1 MAMNKTALEDDQL
14 DNASGGTILPYQVQY
29 GDTLEKIAG
38 IYHVSEDDLKKWN
51 NIQNPSA
58 IVAGQTLVVKF

>member
-14 DNASGGTILPYQVQY
+14 DNVSGGTI
-29 GDTLEKIAG
+29 EKIAG

>member
-1 MAMNKTALEDDQL
+1 MTMNKTALSDEVL
-14 DNASGGTILPYQVQY
+14 DAVGGGTILPYQVQY

-51 NIQNPSA
+51 NIQNPD
-58 IVAGQTLVVKF
+58 VLLVGQQLVIKF